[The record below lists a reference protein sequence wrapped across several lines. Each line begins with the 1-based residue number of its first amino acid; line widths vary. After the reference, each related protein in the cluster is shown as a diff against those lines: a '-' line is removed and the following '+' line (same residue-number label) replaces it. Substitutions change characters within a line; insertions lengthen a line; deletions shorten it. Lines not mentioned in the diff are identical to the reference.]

1 MTQLIQSKF
10 IFHGLP
16 VLADE
21 GRTAIVVG
29 SNGISGSYQLK
40 GLQAKTTTSAKLL
53 GNFLGALEVNK
64 TIPQRILL
72 QLGAKYYGLHE
83 GPAIAP
89 QEESDPRLLGG
100 PPNFYYHQ
108 EDMLKEFAAKH
119 KVGWNTTRPSHIIG
133 AVPDAAMNLC
143 YPLAVYATVQKHLG
157 EPLQFPGDP
166 TAWDQTV
173 TLSTAKASGYLG
185 EWMVLTDQTKNESFN
200 AVDDCPFTWSKFW
213 PKLAE
218 KFGIPW
224 RGPDLS
230 DKAVYETMTLPTSPP
245 RGYGPPRCASLVEW
259 AKRTEVQEAW
269 KKIAETYSLC
279 EKELRDVDEVFGFTD
294 IAPWPSRLRKSF
306 SRPMKL
312 TVPKIS
318 MAKARKL
325 GYFGFVDSN
334 ESILCTM
341 QEFVDLRMIPEL
353 HRKAI

>member
-40 GLQAKTTTSAKLL
+40 VLAESPRRWKKIYAVSRRPPHGQWPDHVEHVS
-53 GNFLGALEVNK
+53 
-64 TIPQRILL
+64 IDLL
-72 QLGAKYYGLHE
+72 QDPEDIAAQFAKRGIKPDYAFFFAYIQPKPRDGEGIWSAAEEMVAVNTKYYGLHE

-245 RGYGPPRCASLVEW
+245 RGYGPPGVLRYSFQLVEW

-294 IAPWPSRLRKSF
+294 IAVAMTYPIRLR
-306 SRPMKL
+306 
-312 TVPKIS
+312 
-318 MAKARKL
+318 
-325 GYFGFVDSN
+325 
-334 ESILCTM
+334 
-341 QEFVDLRMIPEL
+341 
-353 HRKAI
+353 